1 MTAVEFF
8 VAGAA
13 APQGSKRH
21 VGGGRMIESSK
32 ALAPWRTQVAWE
44 APAAMAGRT
53 ILSGAIVVQADFALR
68 RIQAIRKS
76 SPPHTRKPDLDKLLR
91 AVGDALTRVVYLDDS
106 QIVSYGES
114 RKRYAA
120 IGETPGVSIRIE
132 EIAA

>member
-1 MTAVEFF
+1 M
-8 VAGAA
+8 
-13 APQGSKRH
+13 H
-21 VGGGRMIESSK
+21 
-32 ALAPWRTQVAWE
+32 
-44 APAAMAGRT
+44 
-53 ILSGAIVVQADFALR
+53 ADFALR

-91 AVGDALTRVVYLDDS
+91 AVGDALTRVVYLDDA
-106 QIVSYGES
+106 QIISYGES